1 MKSSP
6 EIMIKLTVISIKTIF
21 SIESQNCHFEKL
33 RNFYLSILL
42 LYNVLLL
49 YKHTRIYN
57 LDILL

>member
-57 LDILL
+57 